1 MPHKEQHIYDR
12 HSVHDLH
19 KPQYNPSHTVLLCVV
34 TTGDCLLDV
43 PESTMPLPS
52 ELPGTMYSLD
62 QQCQQMFGE
71 EFVQCPNSSEV
82 DVCSQLWCQEDG
94 TLQCSTKNGS
104 LPWADGTPCGLNGTC
119 LHGECVPT
127 EEVMQPLVRLLLY
140 WKSSGLCHQR
150 RLYNL

>member
-1 MPHKEQHIYDR
+1 MPHKEQHIFSC

-19 KPQYNPSHTVLLCVV
+19 KPQYNPSHTVLLCIL

-43 PESTMPLPS
+43 PESTMPLPK

-71 EFVQCPNSSEV
+71 EFVQCPNSSDV

-104 LPWADGTPCGLNGTC
+104 LPWADGTPCSLNGTC
-119 LHGECVPT
+119 LHGVCVST

-140 WKSSGLCHQR
+140 WKSSGLCQER
-150 RLYNL
+150 ETI